1 MMFPWSY
8 YGISNIGCQF
18 GAMNQAQ
25 IDSCSNDINMIHA
38 IALLILTIFSQVIC
52 ISQKWLTCKKKETIL
67 SLLVCW
73 LLRWGSEWVFLRFVA
88 SFELNGHLLIEI
100 NCLPASCVPNLM
112 PKIKLKISWNFS
124 MWKKNCT
131 FACNNLALQKRWQ

>member
-1 MMFPWSY
+1 MIEIDHMMFPWSY
-8 YGISNIGCQF
+8 YGISNVGCQF

-73 LLRWGSEWVFLRFVA
+73 LLHWGSEWVFLCFVIL
-88 SFELNGHLLIEI
+88 FKWNGHLLIKI
-100 NCLPASCVPNLM
+100 NYFPASCVFSQLPNLIISLQA
-112 PKIKLKISWNFS
+112 KNQVKDKLEF
-124 MWKKNCT
+124 
-131 FACNNLALQKRWQ
+131 